1 MSQKDQNS
9 LFFPPKPKTAPQPI
23 IAEYFHCSLLPRR
36 GQSGNDHVAIQDIL
50 DSGIP
55 EDPRVLG
62 DVDEAVLLDGSV
74 HSLDPTVLVVDPQQ
88 LQVRIVLLDVG
99 VEVLADVEVGGR
111 VGVRADKDSA
121 FGVLKQQL

>member
-1 MSQKDQNS
+1 M
-9 LFFPPKPKTAPQPI
+9 
-23 IAEYFHCSLLPRR
+23 
-36 GQSGNDHVAIQDIL
+36 AIQDIL

-99 VEVLADVEVGGR
+99 VEVLAGVEVGG
-111 VGVRADKDSA
+111 
-121 FGVLKQQL
+121 